1 MNPTNK
7 ETPGIPLPVPAE
19 QSAAAAPGF
28 SSEKPLQA
36 AEQPAINTEK
46 APIIGLQAPPLAT
59 ATIPLPLPNA
69 AAAIAPAGQ
78 AAAVPIQNA
87 ALLADDDKDLI
98 EKEWVEKAKQIV
110 ERTRDDPYKQS
121 EALTVFKADYIK
133 KRYGKTIKVSH

>member
-7 ETPGIPLPVPAE
+7 ETSGIQLPAPAE
-19 QSAAAAPGF
+19 QAAPAPSGLPGEAAAPLG
-28 SSEKPLQA
+28 
-36 AEQPAINTEK
+36 EQPIINTEK
-46 APIIGLQAPPLAT
+46 APVPGLQPSAAPAAT
-59 ATIPLPLPNA
+59 TIPLPLPNVPA
-69 AAAIAPAGQ
+69 AGVPAGQ
-78 AAAVPIQNA
+78 SAILMANP